1 MKILVFLGNPGSKYA
16 RNRHNAGFIT
26 GEYFSD
32 KHSIKLDKKKF
43 NSFSGRASVNGIEI
57 CVLFPLT
64 FMNSSGESVIKA
76 LNFYKEKPENIIAVH
91 DEIELPFGRLAVK
104 FGGGHKGHNGLR
116 SIIERAGTPDF
127 ARFRFG
133 VGRPP
138 HPDIEVADFVLG
150 NFLPEEMSRIM
161 EILPET
167 ASMLEQE
174 IAVVR

>member
-16 RNRHNAGFIT
+16 RNRHNAGFII

-32 KHSIKLDKKKF
+32 KHSVKLDQKKF
-43 NSFSGRASVNGIEI
+43 NSFSGRAAINGTEV

-64 FMNSSGESVIKA
+64 FINSSGEAVVKA

-91 DEIELPFGRLAVK
+91 DEIELPFGRLSLK
-104 FGGGHKGHNGLR
+104 FSGGHKGHNGLR
-116 SIIERAGTPDF
+116 SIIERAGTADF

-133 VGRPP
+133 VGRPAN
-138 HPDIEVADFVLG
+138 PDVGVADFVLG
-150 NFLPEEMSRIM
+150 NFLPEEMNRLM

-167 ASMLEQE
+167 ASMIEEE
-174 IAVVR
+174 IAVIR

>member
-1 MKILVFLGNPGSKYA
+1 MKLLVFLGNPGSKYA
-16 RNRHNAGFIT
+16 RNRHNAGFIA

-32 KHSIKLDKKKF
+32 KHSIKLDQKKF
-43 NSFSGRASVNGIEI
+43 NSFSGRASINGTET

-64 FMNSSGESVIKA
+64 FMNSSGEAVIKA

-91 DEIELPFGRLAVK
+91 DEIELPFGHLAVK

-116 SIIERAGTPDF
+116 SIIEHAGTADF
-127 ARFRFG
+127 ARLRFG

-150 NFLPEEMSRIM
+150 NFLQEEMSRVM

-167 ASMLEQE
+167 ASMIEKE
-174 IAVVR
+174 IAVIR

>member
-1 MKILVFLGNPGSKYA
+1 MKIIAFLGNPGSKYA

-43 NSFSGRASVNGIEI
+43 NSFSGRTSINGIEI

-64 FMNSSGESVIKA
+64 FMNNSGEAVIKA
-76 LNFYKEKPENIIAVH
+76 MNFYKEKPENIIAVH
-91 DEIELPFGRLAVK
+91 DEIELPFGRLALK

-116 SIIERAGTPDF
+116 SIIHHTGSADF
-127 ARFRFG
+127 ARLRFG
-133 VGRPP
+133 VGRPTNP
-138 HPDIEVADFVLG
+138 EIDVADFVLG
-150 NFLPEEMSRIM
+150 NFFPEEMNRVM

-167 ASMLEQE
+167 ASMLEEE